1 MTSTILAKLHI
12 GSFRWDA
19 IAPGR
24 ASRVAAG
31 VLLPL
36 IVGWAS
42 GQIEYGA
49 FAALGAL
56 PTGFA
61 SFQGVTRS
69 RIEAVAVA
77 GLGMAVS
84 TFVGAVAAA
93 TLPSSLILIVLV
105 WGYVT
110 GLAVALGPRYS
121 VAILQWSV
129 GLLIAVGLPQG
140 PAEAALRAGLVLVG
154 GLLQALLVAGSW
166 MIHRGEPE
174 RAALAKSYQSLADYA
189 SDLAAA
195 RLTPP
200 LPVAFPASSA
210 LDDAN
215 PFLAAPERLTLLD
228 LLEQAERLRASLA
241 AMAAQAAIRESD
253 DKKDIQK
260 LASETATVLNLM
272 ADALR
277 VGRAERPNRV
287 RDVISRVAR
296 LKVVAQAPWR
306 WAGEALLGQL
316 RAVARILAQFDGM
329 PAQPSARHRESD
341 SAVVSP
347 SEIGFIAALATLRAN
362 VTLATEAG
370 RHAVRLAI
378 VAGLAE
384 SIVQGTGLSQGRWV
398 VLTIFL
404 VLKPDYNST
413 LSRSFHR
420 AMGTALGAGLGAAAA
435 YLGHLGQGVLIAAAG
450 VGVAA
455 AYALFD
461 VNYLLFSIFLTEFI
475 VVLLDI
481 LGIPAIRTA
490 EARVIDTAIG
500 AAMALIAYTVWP
512 TWEGLTAHEK
522 FTRLIDAHREYA
534 IALLDQRAHP
544 SRIDLPT
551 LRALQGAARRARSE
565 AEASTARL
573 FDEPS
578 HPPLTPKIART
589 LIAAVRRLA
598 HAELALHA
606 LIIVRQRRA
615 GQVELTVAQQVNA
628 FTAALD
634 TALSRLIVSLK
645 TLQPP
650 VRIPALRPLQT
661 ALRDQAATVDGA
673 LVTITD
679 ALVDT
684 IDTLDVILRDRV
696 TWPKQA

>member
-24 ASRVAAG
+24 ASRVA
-31 VLLPL
+31 V
-36 IVGWAS
+36 
-42 GQIEYGA
+42 
-49 FAALGAL
+49 F
-56 PTGFA
+56 
-61 SFQGVTRS
+61 
-69 RIEAVAVA
+69 
-77 GLGMAVS
+77 
-84 TFVGAVAAA
+84 
-93 TLPSSLILIVLV
+93 
-105 WGYVT
+105 
-110 GLAVALGPRYS
+110 
-121 VAILQWSV
+121 
-129 GLLIAVGLPQG
+129 
-140 PAEAALRAGLVLVG
+140 VLVG

-200 LPVAFPASSA
+200 LPIAFPASSA

-341 SAVVSP
+341 SAFSP
-347 SEIGFIAALATLRAN
+347 SEVGFIPALATLRAN

-384 SIVQGTGLSQGRWV
+384 AIVQGTGLSQGRWV

-413 LSRSFHR
+413 LSRSFH
-420 AMGTALGAGLGAAAA
+420 
-435 YLGHLGQGVLIAAAG
+435 
-450 VGVAA
+450 
-455 AYALFD
+455 
-461 VNYLLFSIFLTEFI
+461 
-475 VVLLDI
+475 
-481 LGIPAIRTA
+481 
-490 EARVIDTAIG
+490 
-500 AAMALIAYTVWP
+500 
-512 TWEGLTAHEK
+512 
-522 FTRLIDAHREYA
+522 
-534 IALLDQRAHP
+534 
-544 SRIDLPT
+544 
-551 LRALQGAARRARSE
+551 
-565 AEASTARL
+565 
-573 FDEPS
+573 
-578 HPPLTPKIART
+578 
-589 LIAAVRRLA
+589 
-598 HAELALHA
+598 
-606 LIIVRQRRA
+606 
-615 GQVELTVAQQVNA
+615 
-628 FTAALD
+628 
-634 TALSRLIVSLK
+634 
-645 TLQPP
+645 
-650 VRIPALRPLQT
+650 
-661 ALRDQAATVDGA
+661 
-673 LVTITD
+673 
-679 ALVDT
+679 
-684 IDTLDVILRDRV
+684 
-696 TWPKQA
+696 

>member
-200 LPVAFPASSA
+200 LPIAFPASSA

-241 AMAAQAAIRESD
+241 AMAAEAAIRDSD

-341 SAVVSP
+341 SAVSP
-347 SEIGFIAALATLRAN
+347 SEVGFIAALATLRAN

-384 SIVQGTGLSQGRWV
+384 AIVQGTGLSQGRWV

-420 AMGTALGAGLGAAAA
+420 AMGTALGADLGAAAA
-435 YLGHLGQGVLIAAAG
+435 YLGHLGQGVLIAAGG

-512 TWEGLTAHEK
+512 TWEGVTAPEK
-522 FTRLIDAHREYA
+522 FVRLLDAHRKY
-534 IALLDQRAHP
+534 
-544 SRIDLPT
+544 
-551 LRALQGAARRARSE
+551 G
-565 AEASTARL
+565 
-573 FDEPS
+573 
-578 HPPLTPKIART
+578 
-589 LIAAVRRLA
+589 
-598 HAELALHA
+598 
-606 LIIVRQRRA
+606 
-615 GQVELTVAQQVNA
+615 TVV
-628 FTAALD
+628 
-634 TALSRLIVSLK
+634 
-645 TLQPP
+645 
-650 VRIPALRPLQT
+650 
-661 ALRDQAATVDGA
+661 
-673 LVTITD
+673 
-679 ALVDT
+679 
-684 IDTLDVILRDRV
+684 
-696 TWPKQA
+696 

>member
-200 LPVAFPASSA
+200 LPIAFPASSA

-241 AMAAQAAIRESD
+241 AMAAEAAIRESD

-341 SAVVSP
+341 SAVSP
-347 SEIGFIAALATLRAN
+347 SEVGFIAALATLRAN

-384 SIVQGTGLSQGRWV
+384 AIVQGTGLSQGRWV

-435 YLGHLGQGVLIAAAG
+435 YLGHLGQGVLIAAGG

-500 AAMALIAYTVWP
+500 AAMA
-512 TWEGLTAHEK
+512 
-522 FTRLIDAHREYA
+522 
-534 IALLDQRAHP
+534 
-544 SRIDLPT
+544 
-551 LRALQGAARRARSE
+551 
-565 AEASTARL
+565 
-573 FDEPS
+573 
-578 HPPLTPKIART
+578 

-650 VRIPALRPLQT
+650 QPTPALRPLQIG
-661 ALRDQAATVDGA
+661 LRDKASVGDEFVG
-673 LVTITD
+673 VTD
-679 ALVDT
+679 ALIDAVDT
-684 IDTLDVILRDRV
+684 LSAILRDRV
-696 TWPKQA
+696 AWPKQA

>member
-105 WGYVT
+105 WCYVT

-200 LPVAFPASSA
+200 LPIAFPASSA

-241 AMAAQAAIRESD
+241 AMAAEAAIRESD

-341 SAVVSP
+341 SAVSP
-347 SEIGFIAALATLRAN
+347 SEVGFIAALATLRAN

-384 SIVQGTGLSQGRWV
+384 AIVQGTGLSQGRWV

-435 YLGHLGQGVLIAAAG
+435 YLGHLGQGVLIAAGG

-512 TWEGLTAHEK
+512 TWEGVTAHEK
-522 FTRLIDAHREYA
+522 FVRLLDAHRQYVNV
-534 IALLDQRAHP
+534 LLAQLARP
-544 SRIDLPT
+544 SEIDLRQ
-551 LRALQGAARRARSE
+551 LRKLQGAARRARSD

-578 HPPLTPKIART
+578 HPPLTPEIART

-650 VRIPALRPLQT
+650 QPTPALRPLQIG
-661 ALRDQAATVDGA
+661 LRDKASVGDEFVG
-673 LVTITD
+673 VTD
-679 ALVDT
+679 ALIDAVDT
-684 IDTLDVILRDRV
+684 LSAILRDRV
-696 TWPKQA
+696 AWPKQA